1 VGWLGGL
8 ELVELL
14 LFSLESSLNELLDP
28 DVREL
33 TELFL
38 LHLTV
43 SQCSDRH
50 VTRHFEITSRQDYL
64 KGIEHV

>member
-1 VGWLGGL
+1 MGWLGRL

-14 LFSLESSLNELLDP
+14 LFSLEASLNELLDP
-28 DVREL
+28 DVRKL

-43 SQCSDRH
+43 SQCSDCH
-50 VTRHFEITSRQDYL
+50 VARHFQITSRQDYL